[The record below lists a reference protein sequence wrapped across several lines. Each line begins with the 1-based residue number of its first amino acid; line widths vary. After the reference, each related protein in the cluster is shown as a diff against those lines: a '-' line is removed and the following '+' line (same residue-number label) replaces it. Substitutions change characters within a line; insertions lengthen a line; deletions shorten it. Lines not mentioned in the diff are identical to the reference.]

1 MLEGVGNYQL
11 EKSKSTI
18 RLHTFTLSK
27 LQNKV
32 GITINGTGKQ
42 SSHFLLKMK
51 WRSEESVDAE

>member
-1 MLEGVGNYQL
+1 MLEGVENYQL

-32 GITINGTGKQ
+32 GITINGTGK
-42 SSHFLLKMK
+42 
-51 WRSEESVDAE
+51 